1 MSKSKSHAI
10 FMSKENRIINLDSDA
25 GAERHLETLPQ
36 ASPLK
41 VVQPSQRAETFIS
54 GTRLNGRQ
62 DQDEYK

>member
-1 MSKSKSHAI
+1 
-10 FMSKENRIINLDSDA
+10 MSKENRIINLDSDA